1 MFEAD
6 LFKYDFEM
14 VPETVSLYKR
24 MEVKHEQLTLIV
36 PQFEAP
42 LLGLAPGVFP
52 PVLRELP
59 NPPLELFDLD
69 EEFQQE
75 KARLAQLT
83 NKCENKDIEYYV
95 KEAGDIL
102 GVSDK
107 VKNRSNPK
115 SIIKYILEQVVNMKK
130 MNMG

>member
-1 MFEAD
+1 
-6 LFKYDFEM
+6 
-14 VPETVSLYKR
+14 
-24 MEVKHEQLTLIV
+24 
-36 PQFEAP
+36 
-42 LLGLAPGVFP
+42 
-52 PVLRELP
+52 
-59 NPPLELFDLD
+59 
-69 EEFQQE
+69 
-75 KARLAQLT
+75 
-83 NKCENKDIEYYV
+83 V